1 MEQYNKNVEQIMTK
15 NESSTKDSY
24 LSVFLK

>member
-15 NESSTKDSY
+15 NESSTKDSD